1 MILIDSL
8 SGSCNPKTAPNN
20 FTGVI
25 IGVVVSA
32 VVVLTVIL
40 VITCVLYR
48 RSNKRENLAD
58 TDNQNSSRI
67 DAQSNQRTHSGNC
80 EEQSEYAEL
89 NVIRRVSDATN
100 YQHLITVRE
109 QMEHGK
115 NLYENVS
122 QRSSFNRATSNPYEE
137 HFH

>member
-1 MILIDSL
+1 MSSL

-25 IGVVVSA
+25 IGVVVA
-32 VVVLTVIL
+32 VVVVLTVML

-58 TDNQNSSRI
+58 TDQNSSRI

-89 NVIRRVSDATN
+89 NVIRRVSDASN